1 MKATVKIEKIG
12 ENGSTIRIIA
22 ECDSVTEVQEITQ
35 SLREFTPRAKIFGV
49 F

>member
-1 MKATVKIEKIG
+1 MKETVKIEKIG

-22 ECDSVTEVQEITQ
+22 ECDNVTEVQEITNT
-35 SLREFTPRAKIFGV
+35 LREYAPRGKIFGL